1 MRVGVENNHENQ
13 KLIKK
18 EWIKEIM
25 EVVVKGLETM
35 LVEKI
40 KRAREKNEEVVKFV
54 EEMKKVGVKA
64 LRGEE

>member
-1 MRVGVENNHENQ
+1 MGVENNHENQ

-18 EWIKEIM
+18 EWIKEIT

-40 KRAREKNEEVVKFV
+40 KKARKKNEEVVKVV
-54 EEMKKVGVKA
+54 EEMEKIEVKA
-64 LRGEE
+64 LREEE